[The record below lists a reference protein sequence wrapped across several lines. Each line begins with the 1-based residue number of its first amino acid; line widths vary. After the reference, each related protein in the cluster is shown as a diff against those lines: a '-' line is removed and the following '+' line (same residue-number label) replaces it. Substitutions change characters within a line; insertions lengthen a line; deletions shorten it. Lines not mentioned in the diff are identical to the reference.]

1 MLTQDHRFT
10 KGRFKDEHL
19 EDVMDEEPEYL
30 TWLLENCE
38 LSYEETAAIEDALES
53 EGCV

>member
-1 MLTQDHRFT
+1 MLNRDNRFT

-19 EDVMDEEPEYL
+19 EDVMDEEPGYL

-38 LSYEETAAIEDALES
+38 LSYEETAAIEEVLE
-53 EGCV
+53 GGDVF